1 MAPKKNWKWR
11 LAQQL
16 EYRWWQRYLRHKD
29 VSAYT
34 RDKQRYWHTMLADI
48 APWVSVNRGQEV
60 LDAGCGPAG
69 VYMVLEQDR
78 VTAIDPLLDKYGSL
92 PHFRPEQY
100 PWVQFEQLPLEVLD
114 KTAQFDLIFCLNA
127 INHVN
132 DLELSYDRL
141 VQALKPGGTLVV
153 STDAHRN
160 TFLKKIFQWI
170 PGDLL
175 HPVQMDLPDYEARLT
190 GRGLDL
196 VHSGVYKHDF
206 IFDYCIMIAR
216 KP

>member
-34 RDKQRYWHTMLADI
+34 RNKQRYWHTMLADI

-114 KTAQFDLIFCLNA
+114 KTAQFDLIVHCFCWWLGVKA
-127 INHVN
+127 GPLHS
-132 DLELSYDRL
+132 LL
-141 VQALKPGGTLVV
+141 T
-153 STDAHRN
+153 TDYS
-160 TFLKKIFQWI
+160 
-170 PGDLL
+170 LL
-175 HPVQMDLPDYEARLT
+175 TYPPT
-190 GRGLDL
+190 
-196 VHSGVYKHDF
+196 
-206 IFDYCIMIAR
+206 
-216 KP
+216 P